1 LTTNICSGYDT
12 LRVTIEVKVGYGADG
27 RGHGIAYA
35 TAVTAKGP
43 RLLRVPFRVRPA
55 PFEDRA
61 VGYAALTQ
69 VAKALRAR
77 GCRRV
82 SFTLGDTELVDE
94 IATQRHLP
102 ETLVLAYVR
111 LRCALNALE
120 AYVVKAGATED
131 LTQRARA
138 EAALNLAA

>member
-12 LRVTIEVKVGYGADG
+12 VKVMREVKVGYAADRRG
-27 RGHGIAYA
+27 RGVVYA
-35 TAVTAKGP
+35 AVATAKGA
-43 RLLRVPFRVRPA
+43 RLVRRSFRIAPV

-61 VGYAALTQ
+61 IGFAALTE
-69 VAKALRAR
+69 VARVLRER

-82 SFTLGDTELVDE
+82 NFTLGDAALVDE
-94 IATQRHLP
+94 ITAQRDLP

-120 AYVVKAGATED
+120 AYAVKAGATED